1 MHAYSQDL
9 RQRVLAK
16 CDAGISSD
24 EVARLFDVSPAWVRR
39 LKQRRRELNTIA
51 PLPRRYG
58 PHPRFTSAHEEELKA
73 LVAQQPDATLKEL
86 QARLSV
92 KVHVSRICR
101 ALKKLELTFKKSPPC
116 LRAGPGR
123 CRRGTGDLAHD
134 PRGCR
139 HKAAGVPG

>member
-1 MHAYSQDL
+1 MRAYSQDL

-16 CDAGISSD
+16 CDAGKSSD

-39 LKQRRRELNTIA
+39 LKQRRRELHTIE

-58 PHPRFTSAHEEELKA
+58 PHPRFTGVHEEELKG

-101 ALKKLELTFKKSPPC
+101 ALQKLELSFKKKSSTP
-116 LRAGPGR
+116 RSRTGR
-123 CRRGTGDLAHD
+123 M
-134 PRGCR
+134 
-139 HKAAGVPG
+139 

>member
-1 MHAYSQDL
+1 MRAYSQDL

-16 CDAGISSD
+16 CDAGTSSN

-39 LKQRRRELNTIA
+39 LKQRRRELSTIE

-58 PHPRFTSAHEEELKA
+58 PHPTFTAVHEEELKQ
-73 LVAQQPDATLKEL
+73 LVANQPDATLKEL

-101 ALKKLELTFKKSPPC
+101 ALQKLELSFKKKSSMRRSRTGPMSRRHVPSGTKPSP
-116 LRAGPGR
+116 
-123 CRRGTGDLAHD
+123 TST
-134 PRGCR
+134 
-139 HKAAGVPG
+139 